1 MDKKSWLDK
10 AANVRMLI
18 ILTVIICIG
27 LFVADF
33 FLHRQDHP
41 LDEIPWEGWYGFYAI
56 YGFLAYTFIVIAAHG
71 LRKLVMRKE
80 DYYDR

>member
-10 AANVRMLI
+10 PANVRKLM
-18 ILTVIICIG
+18 ILVVMICIG
-27 LFVADF
+27 LFGVDF
-33 FLHRQDHP
+33 FFHRHGS
-41 LDEIPWEGWYGFYAI
+41 ENISWEGWYGFYAI

>member
-10 AANVRMLI
+10 AANVRMLM

-33 FLHRQDHP
+33 FFHRQEHP
-41 LDEIPWEGWYGFYAI
+41 LKQIPWEGWYGFYAI
-56 YGFLAYTFIVIAAHG
+56 YGFLAYSFIVIAAHG
-71 LRKLVMRKE
+71 LRKLVMRKD